1 MSEQQLNRKFFILL
15 IFIILMVN
23 TIGEKELKTSWDALT
38 ASDSTKAV
46 GHKQNLTYEKSFVPV
61 RDTVGI

>member
-1 MSEQQLNRKFFILL
+1 ME
-15 IFIILMVN
+15 N

-46 GHKQNLTYEKSFVPV
+46 GHKQTLRPEEADLTNY
-61 RDTVGI
+61 RDRAGI

>member
-1 MSEQQLNRKFFILL
+1 MA
-15 IFIILMVN
+15 N

-46 GHKQNLTYEKSFVPV
+46 GHIQTLEPEEKSLCDS
-61 RDTVGI
+61 RYDVGI